1 MEEPMTDYTA
11 VDKIIT
17 SYAATKTPLIYVLK
31 DVQKEYGH
39 LSEELLT
46 RIAKKIDIPLSEI
59 YGVATF
65 YSLFTTKPKGKHIVR
80 CCNNAPCY
88 VKDSKEVLTQI
99 KSYLGIETGE
109 TTPDGL
115 FTLEFTSC
123 LGLCAVAP
131 VMMIDNEVYG
141 NLTPEKAVAIL
152 KDYKVKGSSNA

>member
-1 MEEPMTDYTA
+1 MEEPMTDFMK
-11 VDKIIT
+11 VEEIIQ
-17 SYAATKTPLIYVLK
+17 SYDSTKTPLIYILK
-31 DVQKEYGH
+31 DVQKAYGF

-46 RIAKKIDIPLSEI
+46 RVAKKVDIPLSEI

-88 VKDSKEVLTQI
+88 VKDSTEVLEQI
-99 KSYLGIETGE
+99 KDYLGIGTGE
-109 TTPDGL
+109 TTPDGI